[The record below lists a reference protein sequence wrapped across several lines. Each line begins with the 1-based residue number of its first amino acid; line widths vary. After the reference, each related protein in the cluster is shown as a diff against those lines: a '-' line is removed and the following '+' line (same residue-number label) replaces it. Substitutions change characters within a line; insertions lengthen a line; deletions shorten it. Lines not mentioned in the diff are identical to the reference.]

1 MSSVKRLEDY
11 DVIVIGGGPGGIPA
25 AIASARSG
33 MKTLLVERNA
43 FLGGVAAT
51 GLPILAFYDRT
62 GKQVVGGIGDE
73 MIRQL
78 VPIGGAFSGHIPC
91 PIHNS
96 FTPINPHLF
105 RNVAIALCKDAGV
118 DMLFSTEIQD
128 VIVEDNVVRGAVL
141 FSRSKIMEVRCK
153 VIVDAT
159 GDGTAA
165 YLAGAKYE
173 IGSQGDKK
181 VQPVSLIFSLG
192 NVDINEMLAYIKE
205 HPETFE
211 TPETYGEGI
220 EYTMDYFF
228 NSESFYFTGFSEFIA
243 LAKANGDFDVPR
255 DRVIFAKQPNKNEV
269 VINATRMIDIDATD
283 PQSLSQAEIEGHRQ
297 VQVLLTFFKKYCPG
311 FKDAFL
317 AHTASGTYARE
328 SRRIVGRKTITKADI
343 DELLIPEDSI
353 ALAGYNVDIHQA
365 GIGLHLLP
373 SAHAIGIPYGCLV
386 SENIDGLLTSG
397 RCISVE
403 PYPFGLTRAMATCMA
418 IGEAAGTAAAW
429 AIKNNVPLAAVDV
442 RELRNILENNGAIVS
457 IDVMASGYDGN
468 AGKKINRTSMSLS

>member
-1 MSSVKRLEDY
+1 MNSVKRLADY

-62 GKQVVGGIGDE
+62 GRQVVGGIGDE
-73 MIRQL
+73 LIQKL
-78 VPIGGAFSGHIPC
+78 IPIGGSFSGHIPC

-96 FTPINPHLF
+96 FTPVNPHMF
-105 RNVAIALCKDAGV
+105 RNVAVATCKEAGV

-128 VIVEDNVVRGAVL
+128 VVVENGKITGVVL
-141 FSRSKIMEVRCK
+141 FSRSTVMEVNCK
-153 VIVDAT
+153 VVIDAT

-165 YLAGAKYE
+165 YLAGALYE
-173 IGSQGDKK
+173 VGTPNDKNI
-181 VQPVSLIFSLG
+181 QPVSLIFSLG
-192 NVDINEMLAYIKE
+192 NVDIDEMLAYIKQ
-205 HPETFE
+205 HPETFA

-220 EYTMDYFF
+220 DYTLDYFL

-269 VINATRMIDIDATD
+269 VINATRMINVDPTD
-283 PQSLSQAEIEGHRQ
+283 PESLSLAEIEGHRQ
-297 VQVLLTFFKKYCPG
+297 VQVLLQFFKKYCPG

-328 SRRIVGRKTITKADI
+328 SRRIVGIKTITKANI
-343 DELLIPEDSI
+343 DALLVPEDSI
-353 ALAGYNVDIHQA
+353 ALAGYNVDIHQS
-365 GIGLHLLP
+365 GVGLHLLP

-386 SENIDGLLTSG
+386 SKNIEGLLTSG

-429 AIKNNVPLAAVDV
+429 AIRNSVRLAEVNV
-442 RELRNILENNGAIVS
+442 RELRNILKENGAIVS
-457 IDVMASGYDGN
+457 ADVSHANGAKVVD
-468 AGKKINRTSMSLS
+468 IMSLPE

>member
-1 MSSVKRLEDY
+1 MNSVKRLADY

-62 GKQVVGGIGDE
+62 GRQVVGGIGDE
-73 MIRQL
+73 LIQKL
-78 VPIGGAFSGHIPC
+78 IPLGGSFSGHIPC

-96 FTPINPHLF
+96 FTPVNPHMF
-105 RNVAIALCKDAGV
+105 RNVAVATCKEAGV

-128 VIVEDNVVRGAVL
+128 VVVENGKVTGVVL
-141 FSRSKIMEVRCK
+141 FSRSTVMEVNCK
-153 VIVDAT
+153 VVIDAT

-165 YLAGAKYE
+165 YLAGALYE
-173 IGSQGDKK
+173 VGTPNDKNI
-181 VQPVSLIFSLG
+181 QPVSLVFSLG
-192 NVDINEMLAYIKE
+192 NVDIAEMLAYIKE
-205 HPETFE
+205 HPETFT
-211 TPETYGEGI
+211 TPDTYGEGI
-220 EYTMDYFF
+220 DYTLDYFLH
-228 NSESFYFTGFSEFIA
+228 SESFYFTGFSEFIA
-243 LAKANGDFDVPR
+243 MAKANGDFDVPR

-269 VINATRMIDIDATD
+269 VINATRMINVDPTD
-283 PQSLSQAEIEGHRQ
+283 PESLSLAEIEGHRQ
-297 VQVLLTFFKKYCPG
+297 VQVLLQFFKKYCPG

-328 SRRIVGRKTITKADI
+328 SRRVVGIKTITKANI
-343 DELLIPEDSI
+343 DELLVPDDSI
-353 ALAGYNVDIHQA
+353 ALAGYNVDIHQS
-365 GIGLHLLP
+365 GVGLHLLP

-386 SENIDGLLTSG
+386 SKNIEGLLTSG

-429 AIKNNVPLAAVDV
+429 AVKNNTPLAEIDV
-442 RELRNILENNGAIVS
+442 RELRNILEANGAIVS
-457 IDVMASGYDGN
+457 TTASDLN
-468 AGKKINRTSMSLS
+468 QQKVEKVMSLS